1 MRVYLLEQPQAA
13 VPAGNDWLC
22 DHEIQLLKNMRFLK
36 RRTDWRL
43 GRWTAKCAVAT
54 CLSLP
59 TSERALAK
67 IEIRSSSSGAPEV
80 YLGSTGPSL
89 TISLSHR
96 EGTALCAIARAG
108 VQLGCDLELVEPHS
122 GGFIADYF
130 HPDEQAWLARIP
142 ITERPRM
149 VALLWSAKESVL
161 KALHE
166 GLRLDT
172 RSVTVS
178 PTFGACD
185 LFGWSPFQV
194 RCSDGQTFDGWWRST
209 AANLQTVAA
218 SPRPE
223 APIFLTFPNHFD
235 EGASLTRPA

>member
-1 MRVYLLEQPQAA
+1 MRVYLLEQRQSA
-13 VPAGNDWLC
+13 VPAGNDWLS
-22 DHEIQLLKNMRFLK
+22 EAELQSLKAMRFPK

-43 GRWTAKCAVAT
+43 GRWTAKCALAT

-67 IEIRSSSSGAPEV
+67 IEIRPSASGAPEA
-80 YLGSTGPSL
+80 YLGTAGASL

-96 EGTALCAIARAG
+96 EGTALCAVARSG
-108 VQLGCDLELVEPHS
+108 VRLGCDIEVIEPHS
-122 GGFIADYF
+122 DAFIADYF
-130 HPDEQAWLARIP
+130 HPEEQSLLTRIP
-142 ITERPRM
+142 AADRSRM

-172 RSVTVS
+172 RSVTVM
-178 PTFGACD
+178 PTLGACD
-185 LFGWSPFQV
+185 LFGWSPFQAN
-194 RCSDGQTFDGWWRST
+194 CADGQTFDGWWRST
-209 AANLQTVAA
+209 SDVLQTVAA

-223 APIFLTFPNHFD
+223 APF
-235 EGASLTRPA
+235 SLTLPDYSDGGAWLNRWA